1 MKEISTQI
9 DIEAPL
15 AEVWNLFSNFE
26 KYGDWNPFL
35 LEVKGNL
42 VEGNIIKIKARFN
55 DGSVRDAE
63 PKVEKVVLGKSAC
76 FVAKKGVLFT
86 GKHYFI
92 FEELSGTST
101 RFVHGETFYGLLPL
115 LFWRKIERS
124 LTASFIEMNNALKR
138 EAEKIHS
145 QRQ

>member
-1 MKEISTQI
+1 MKEIKTQI

-15 AEVWNLFSNFE
+15 TEVWNLFSNFE

-42 VEGNIIKIKARFN
+42 IEGSVIKIKARFN
-55 DGSVRDAE
+55 DGNVRNAE
-63 PKVEKVVLGKSAC
+63 PKVEKVVLGRSAC

-86 GKHYFI
+86 GRHYFI
-92 FEELSGTST
+92 FEELSNAST
-101 RFVHGETFYGLLPL
+101 RFIHGEIFYGLLPL
-115 LFWRKIERS
+115 LFWHKMERS

-138 EAEKIHS
+138 EAEKTHNK
-145 QRQ
+145 